1 MTHTYACTSLP
12 SHTPVSVVSLPVS
25 AQVTS
30 AHSVRTAHPEHV
42 VSHAHGE
49 PAVPLNEVE
58 ESVDDGLLSIDDGLV
73 VEWDPPVLTL

>member
-1 MTHTYACTSLP
+1 M
-12 SHTPVSVVSLPVS
+12 
-25 AQVTS
+25 TS
-30 AHSVRTAHPEHV
+30 AHLVRSLHPEHV

-49 PAVPLNEVE
+49 PTVPLNEVE

>member
-1 MTHTYACTSLP
+1 M
-12 SHTPVSVVSLPVS
+12 SVVSLPVS

-30 AHSVRTAHPEHV
+30 AHLVRSIHPEHV
-42 VSHAHGE
+42 MSHAHDE

-58 ESVDDGLLSIDDGLV
+58 ESVDDGLLSVDNGLLSIDDGLV